1 MAKAKQTPRIWDYLN
16 AVNKSKDESVLRDA
30 DFDKQYNAF
39 LINRALSQH
48 EDTVLAANLM
58 NERAHLPVDLQFRF
72 LLNTVR
78 ARFRKSDW
86 LKHTVSDDLKAVAE
100 YYGCSVRQARGIVSL
115 HSSAQLTTIYARID
129 KGEKVTRKGPRHD
142 NST

>member
-78 ARFRKSDW
+78 ARFLQIR
-86 LKHTVSDDLKAVAE
+86 LA
-100 YYGCSVRQARGIVSL
+100 
-115 HSSAQLTTIYARID
+115 
-129 KGEKVTRKGPRHD
+129 
-142 NST
+142 